1 MRFLEQVTLKGALA
15 FFLVIVAAFMTILW
29 MLHPPTGDASQIGL
43 LAGFVTLFI
52 KMAADAIGFQ
62 FSSSAGSEKKD
73 EVQAIVATKLAD
85 KVPTPP
91 SSSAPPPP
99 AVMAWWSLLS
109 DTEKTALS
117 TPPVDDRVQKFM
129 DTAKIGRATPDD
141 LAYLVSKGLLTSARA
156 AEIESAKAI

>member
-1 MRFLEQVTLKGALA
+1 MKFEDLTLKGSLA
-15 FFLVIVAAFMTILW
+15 FFLVCVAAFMTILW

-62 FSSSAGSEKKD
+62 FNSSAGSEKKD
-73 EVQAIVATKLAD
+73 EVQAVVSAKLAD

-91 SSSAPPPP
+91 PPPSAAP
-99 AVMAWWSLLS
+99 SVVMAWWSLLT
-109 DTEKTALS
+109 DAEKTALA

-129 DTAKIGRATPDD
+129 DTAKLGRATPDD
-141 LAYLVSKGLLTSARA
+141 LAYLVSRNLITAARA
-156 AEIESAKAI
+156 AEIESAKAT